1 MAIVPLKPMNQGKLT
16 RTDRIGKNVP
26 QVRMQR
32 GAGMNMGDTEGLH
45 PRPKAITPAP
55 ASARSLTDTIPS
67 MNPNPSASTP
77 AAPSMPAF
85 KKGGM
90 VSKSKQLS
98 CKTY

>member
-16 RTDRIGKNVP
+16 RTDRISKSVP

-45 PRPKAITPAP
+45 PRPKSVTPAP

-67 MNPNPSASTP
+67 MNPSASTP
-77 AAPSMPAF
+77 TAPSMPAF

-90 VSKSKQLS
+90 VGKSKQLS